1 MAAEKRNMTI
11 PALAAGAA
19 LSLAVGLL
27 CYWLTA
33 RSIEADNRERFNH
46 LARNAQFIIEA
57 RLKGYIDLLRSGA
70 SMMNT
75 TGEGTREQFHRYAE
89 HLELPRHFPGVIN
102 LNFSRHVKAADMP
115 AFLAEMAAQPSG
127 GRDGYPV
134 FKLKPGRSGDE
145 QEVLVYLEPIDSWG
159 SRFGFDIRTRDA
171 RGWLDQSRDSGQ
183 LISGGLPLPIL
194 NNPRDMGMAMRLP
207 VYRTEMPVRTVAER
221 RAAYI
226 GSIGLG
232 FSMQRLLQGVL
243 HEMGTPDMRLTLIDA
258 DTGTLLFDSESTEAV
273 PAPPRAVVDEH
284 TFGTQVDI
292 PFSGRNWHGFFS
304 TRKSDAYSG
313 FDQMV
318 PWLAGGAAFLVTM
331 LLWALFQTLASS
343 RRRALW
349 LATSMTRELRESQ
362 DKLEVSHQNLRRL
375 AAHADQIKEDE
386 RKRIAREI
394 HDDLGQ
400 NLLALR
406 IEADLLSSRTAD
418 RHPRLHARARATVEQ
433 IDATIKSVRQIIN
446 DLRPNVLDL
455 GLTAAVEWQIADFRR
470 RTGIACELHDGAHDI
485 EVDDNCATAFFR
497 ILQESL
503 NNVTRH
509 ARATRVQVALRL
521 AGGVLSMTVAD
532 NGQGMA
538 PGGRHK
544 AHSFGLV
551 GIEERVKILG
561 GTFSIRSQPGEGTII
576 EVTVAVTPPAAG
588 AGFDPHEMEV
598 TA

>member
-1 MAAEKRNMTI
+1 MTI

-19 LSLAVGLL
+19 LSLAIACL

-33 RSIEADNRERFNH
+33 RWIEADNRERFNH
-46 LARNAQFIIEA
+46 LARNAQYIIES
-57 RLKGYIDLLRSGA
+57 RLKGYVDLLRSGA
-70 SMMNT
+70 SMMRTSGNVS
-75 TGEGTREQFHRYAE
+75 REQFHQYTE
-89 HLELPRHFPGVIN
+89 NLELPQHFPGVIN
-102 LNFSRHVKAADMP
+102 LNFARHVDAQDIP
-115 AFLAEMAAQPSG
+115 AFLADMARQPANG
-127 GRDGYPV
+127 PDGYPA
-134 FKLKPGRSGDE
+134 FTLKPGVTGRA
-145 QEVLVYLEPIDSWG
+145 QEVIVYLEPVKPWSN
-159 SRFGFDIRTRDA
+159 RFGYDIRSRDDVRSRDV
-171 RGWLDQSRDSGQ
+171 RGWLDQSRDTGA
-183 LISGGLPLPIL
+183 LISGGLPQPIL
-194 NNPRDMGMAMRLP
+194 RNPRNMGMAMRLP
-207 VYRTEMPVRTVAER
+207 VYRHDMPTTTVAQR

-226 GSIGLG
+226 GSIGVG
-232 FSMQRLLQGVL
+232 FSMPKLVQGVL
-243 HEMGTPDMRLTLIDA
+243 HEMGTPDMRLTLVDA
-258 DTGTLLFDSESTEAV
+258 DTGTVLFDSESTDAQ
-273 PAPPRAVVDEH
+273 PAPPRAVMDEH
-284 TFGTQVDI
+284 TFATRVDI
-292 PFSGRNWHGFFS
+292 PFSGRVWYGFFS

-313 FDQMV
+313 FDRMV
-318 PWLAGGAAFLVTM
+318 PWLASGAAFMVTM

-406 IEADLLSSRTAD
+406 IEADLLSSRTSD

-470 RTGIACELHDGAHDI
+470 RTGIACELHEGTHEI

-503 NNVTRH
+503 NNVSRH

-521 AGGVLSMTVAD
+521 DGRLLSMTVAD
-532 NGQGMA
+532 NGQGMP
-538 PGGRHK
+538 PGGRDK

-561 GTFSIRSQPGEGTII
+561 GTFNVRSQPGKGTLI
-576 EVTVAVTPPAAG
+576 EVTVAVNPPSS
-588 AGFDPHEMEV
+588 DEVDNPHKVELEM
-598 TA
+598 

>member
-1 MAAEKRNMTI
+1 MTI
-11 PALAAGAA
+11 PALVAGAA
-19 LSLAVGLL
+19 LSLAIGFL
-27 CYWLTA
+27 CYWVTA
-33 RSIEADNRERFNH
+33 RWIEADNRERFNH
-46 LARNAQFIIEA
+46 LARNAQYIIEA

-75 TGEGTREQFHRYAE
+75 TGQGTRKEFHRYAE
-89 HLELPRHFPGVIN
+89 HLDLPQHFPGVIN
-102 LNFSRHVKAADMP
+102 LNFSRYVTAADMP
-115 AFLAEMAAQPSG
+115 GFLAQMAAQPAAS
-127 GRDGYPV
+127 GYPP
-134 FKLKPGRSGDE
+134 FKLKPGPVRDE
-145 QEVLVYLEPIDSWG
+145 QEVLIYLAPIGSWG

-171 RGWLDQSRDSGQ
+171 SGWLDESRDSGR
-183 LISGGLPLPIL
+183 LISGGHPLPIMK
-194 NNPRDMGMAMRLP
+194 NPRNMGMAMRLP
-207 VYRTEMPVRTVAER
+207 VYRQDMPSRTVAER

-232 FSMQRLLQGVL
+232 FSMPKLMQGVL
-243 HEMGTPDMRLTLIDA
+243 HEMGAPDMRLTLIDA
-258 DTGTLLFDSESTEAV
+258 DTGTLLFDSESTDAL
-273 PAPPRAVVDEH
+273 PAPPRAVVDDN

-292 PFSGRNWHGFFS
+292 PFSGRVWHGFFS

-313 FDQMV
+313 FDLMV
-318 PWLAGGAAFLVTM
+318 PWLAGGAAFMVTM
-331 LLWALFQTLASS
+331 LLWALFQTLANS
-343 RRRALW
+343 RRRALR

-362 DKLEVSHQNLRRL
+362 DKLEASHQNLRRL

-406 IEADLLSSRTAD
+406 IEADLLSSRTSD

-433 IDATIKSVRQIIN
+433 IDTTIKSVRQIIN

-509 ARATRVQVALRL
+509 ARATRVHVALRL
-521 AGGVLSMTVAD
+521 TGGLLSMTVAD

-538 PGGRHK
+538 PGGRDK

-551 GIEERVKILG
+551 GIEERIKILG
-561 GTFSIRSQPGEGTII
+561 GTFSIRSQPGEGTMIQ
-576 EVTVAVTPPAAG
+576 VTVAVSPPESAEG
-588 AGFDPHEMEV
+588 SEPHKV
-598 TA
+598 TVMT